1 MSKFKVGDK
10 VRVIKLSEVDLFDF
24 KMCEELKISRISEK
38 FIGNSYVYFFN
49 CKTSG
54 LYEEQL
60 ELAQQLDPKKTYTI
74 QEVLVEENIG
84 KKFEFNTYEYECVPI
99 SSGKLSLLY
108 EEDVYVED
116 EEYLFDILN
125 GTFTLIEEPK
135 EFTEEIGFKE
145 AFERLCV
152 GLEVKFEISKG
163 CFDIF
168 KIEKGVLKH
177 CIAETKEY
185 CEATCGI
192 STISDSKY
200 TKYYKK

>member
-24 KMCEELKISRISEK
+24 KMGEEFKISRISEK
-38 FIGNSYVYFFN
+38 IIGNGYVYFFN

-84 KKFEFNTYEYECVPI
+84 KMFEFDGMFYGVTN
-99 SSGKLSLLY
+99 SFDSLRLENFDGELI
-108 EEDVYVED
+108 EENVN
-116 EEYLFDILN
+116 LRRILN
-125 GTFTLIEEPK
+125 GKFTLIEEPK
-135 EFTEEIGFKE
+135 QFTEEIDFKE

-152 GLEVKFEISKG
+152 GEEVKFELPNG
-163 CFDIF
+163 GQDILIYKDNILKYKPYDEEDFF
-168 KIEKGVLKH
+168 KIHIGLEYVGVS
-177 CIAETKEY
+177 C
-185 CEATCGI
+185 
-192 STISDSKY
+192 Y